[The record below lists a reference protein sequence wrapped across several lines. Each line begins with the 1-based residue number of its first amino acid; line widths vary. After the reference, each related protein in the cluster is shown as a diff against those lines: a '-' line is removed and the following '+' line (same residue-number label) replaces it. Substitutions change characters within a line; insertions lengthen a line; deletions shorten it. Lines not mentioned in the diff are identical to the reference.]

1 MPTYISLLNWTEQG
15 IRSVRDTTKR
25 AMTFQTMAK
34 KMQVSIKDIYWTM
47 GHYDVV
53 VIMEAPDDQAI
64 SRLMLGLGALGNV
77 KSASLRAYSAQEM
90 NQLLRGMP

>member
-1 MPTYISLLNWTEQG
+1 
-15 IRSVRDTTKR
+15 
-25 AMTFQTMAK
+25 MTFQTMAK